1 MYEWGESA
9 NTYLILMDSDDGV
22 GKPGRIANTRRSDI
36 VLPDLSY
43 RIVGCLFEVSN
54 AIGTGHRES
63 VFQKAV
69 AEALK
74 GCGIKFKEQVVIPL
88 KFHGKDFLIDDAI
101 VLEIKQGERFKSTN
115 LKQTLAYLKSSGK
128 PLAILANFTLDGVV
142 FKRLVNQ
149 DHLKTEK
156 KSK

>member
-1 MYEWGESA
+1 
-9 NTYLILMDSDDGV
+9 MDSDDGV
-22 GKPGRIANTRRSDI
+22 GKPGRIANTRRSDL

-63 VFQKAV
+63 VFQKAI

-88 KFHGKDFLIDDAI
+88 KFHGKEVGSYRIDFLIDDTI

-142 FKRLVNQ
+142 FKRLVNK
-149 DHLKTEK
+149 DVLKAEK